1 MTDAI
6 RRWPVVLHIP
16 HAGYA
21 IPDEYRSDYL
31 LDQAALDHEIGL
43 MTDHGTDFLFF
54 DATAPLYRQVSP
66 WSRLFVDMERFR
78 EDAQE
83 PMSQLGMGVL
93 YEKSSS
99 GAALRAPLS
108 ADRRERILKD
118 YYDAHHAALTAK
130 VDEVLEAFG
139 YCLIIDCHSFPKEPL
154 PYENPS
160 LARPAIGLGSDDFHT
175 RPEVLEAFAQAF
187 RAGGQE
193 VAINE
198 PFSGSLVPMKHYR
211 KDPRVQSIM
220 IEIRRDLYLT
230 HQNYPEIRYGTDAL
244 LRTHELVAS
253 ALDGALAALELAE
266 F

>member
-21 IPDEYRSDYL
+21 IPDEYRADFL
-31 LDQAALDHEIGL
+31 LDQDALDHEIGL
-43 MTDHGTDFLFF
+43 MTDHGTDMLFF
-54 DATAPLYRQVSP
+54 AATAPLQRQVSP
-66 WSRLFVDMERFR
+66 WTRLFVDMERFR

-83 PMSQLGMGVL
+83 PMSRLGMGVL

-108 ADRRERILKD
+108 ADRRERILND
-118 YYDAHHAALTAK
+118 YYDNHHAALTAK
-130 VDEVLEAFG
+130 VDEVLDAFG

-154 PYENPS
+154 PYENPA
-160 LARPAIGLGSDDFHT
+160 LARPPIGLGSDDFHT
-175 RPEVLEAFAQAF
+175 RPEVLDAFAQAF
-187 RAGGQE
+187 RTGGYE

-220 IEIRRDLYLT
+220 IEVRRDLYLT
-230 HQNYPEIRYGTDAL
+230 HQNYPEITYEPVAL
-244 LRTHELVAS
+244 LRIQEWASS
-253 ALDGALAALELAE
+253 ALDDAIAILERAK